1 MEKHRWNKKR
11 GNTMAR
17 EEVSRQYHIPVEV
30 LREYE
35 SWGWCSTIKK
45 VMDTYQYDDWDLK
58 NLSMIMTLYDIG
70 FCVDEVEH
78 YMRLLLEK
86 ENTEIERIQILNKKR
101 SAVLDEIHS
110 CEKRLDRL
118 DYLRYEICKDTNTKN

>member
-1 MEKHRWNKKR
+1 M
-11 GNTMAR
+11 TR
-17 EEVSRQYHIPVEV
+17 EEVSRQYHIPVEI

-45 VMDTYQYDDWDLK
+45 VMDTHQYDDWYLK

>member
-11 GNTMAR
+11 GNTMTR
-17 EEVSRQYHIPVEV
+17 EEVSRQYHIPVEI

-35 SWGWCSTIKK
+35 SWGWCSIIKK
-45 VMDTYQYDDWDLK
+45 VMDTHQYDDWDLK